1 MRKVFFIILPPLLS
15 VVVFVAGLL
24 ILSKS
29 PGEGALQVTSS
40 PPGKVYLNGK
50 LIGDTPLCKCD
61 QENMIK
67 EGEYIVKIVP
77 NEGNF
82 EQFEQKIRINPSV
95 LTVVDRTFGQGSFS
109 QGSIITLSNIPNKK
123 EVQLSVLSFPD
134 KAQVY
139 LDDNLVGVSPFLLK
153 KITESDHE
161 IKLTRDGYKDKIIRI
176 KAVAGYRLEAIVF
189 MGVNP
194 DLSGSSSATPISTP
208 SPTASPSASKII
220 ILDTPTGFLRV
231 RETDSVSSAQVTTV
245 NPGEKYDLVSEK
257 EGWFEIKLT
266 DGKIGWISSQYSKKE

>member
-1 MRKVFFIILPPLLS
+1 MRKVFLIALPPLLS
-15 VVVFVAGLL
+15 ILVFVAGLFL
-24 ILSKS
+24 LNKS
-29 PGEGALQVTSS
+29 PGKGALQVTSS
-40 PPGKVYLNGK
+40 PSGKVYLNGK
-50 LIGDTPLCKCD
+50 LVGDTPLCKCD
-61 QENMIK
+61 QENMIE
-67 EGEYIVKIVP
+67 EGEYVVKIVP
-77 NEGNF
+77 KEGNF

-139 LDDNLVGVSPFLLK
+139 LDNNLVGVSPVLVK
-153 KITESDHE
+153 NVTQSDHE
-161 IKLTRDGYKDKIIRI
+161 IKLTKDGYKDKIIRI
-176 KAVAGYRLEAIVF
+176 KTVAGYRLEAIVF

-194 DLSGSSSATPISTP
+194 DFSSSTSATITP
-208 SPTASPSASKII
+208 TPTSSPSASKVV

-231 RETDSVSSAQVTTV
+231 RETDSISSVQIGTV
-245 NPGEKYDLVSEK
+245 NPGEKLDFVSEK
-257 EGWFEIKLT
+257 EGWFQIKLA

>member
-1 MRKVFFIILPPLLS
+1 MRKVFFIVLPPLLS
-15 VVVFVAGLL
+15 VVVFIAGLL

-29 PGEGALQVTSS
+29 PGKGALQVTSIPS
-40 PPGKVYLNGK
+40 GKVYLNGK
-50 LIGDTPLCKCD
+50 LIGDAPLCKCD
-61 QENMIK
+61 QANMIK

-77 NEGNF
+77 KEGNF

-139 LDDNLVGVSPFLLK
+139 LDDNLVGVSPLLLK

-176 KAVAGYRLEAIVF
+176 KTVAGYRLEAIVF

-194 DLSGSSSATPISTP
+194 DFSSSPSATSISTP
-208 SPTASPSASKII
+208 APTASPSAAKII

-231 RETDSVSSAQVTTV
+231 RESDSVSSAQVTTV

-257 EGWFEIKLT
+257 KGWFEIKLT
-266 DGKIGWISSQYSKKE
+266 NGEIGWISSQYSKKE